1 MSADEN
7 GPCFHCMFSTTL
19 KMLVSMFPQK
29 ECTTITQE
37 LVELLSEYVAS
48 TAPAGECES
57 AIKICQERFGEM
69 TRECRARF
77 VKAGLVVEATV
88 Q

>member
-7 GPCFHCMFSTTL
+7 SPCFHCMFSTTL
-19 KMLVSMFPQK
+19 KMLITMFPKK
-29 ECTTITQE
+29 ECTDITNE
-37 LVELLSEYVAS
+37 LVELVSEYVAS

-57 AIKICQERFGEM
+57 AIKICQERFGEI
-69 TRECRARF
+69 TRKCRTDF
-77 VKAGLVVEATV
+77 VKAGLVNEATL